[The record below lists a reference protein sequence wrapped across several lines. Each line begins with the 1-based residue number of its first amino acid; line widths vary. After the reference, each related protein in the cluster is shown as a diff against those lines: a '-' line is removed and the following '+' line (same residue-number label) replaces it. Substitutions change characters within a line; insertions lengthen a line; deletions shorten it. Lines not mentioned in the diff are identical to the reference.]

1 MMAGTVVGGIILALA
16 LFRVRKILGAA
27 ALSAAGGLAALG
39 AVNLTGRL
47 TGVALPLNLFS
58 LLVCCL
64 LGAPGVI
71 TMLLLRLFWI

>member
-1 MMAGTVVGGIILALA
+1 MKAWGRNQYDGRHCCRWNHPCTCLVSH
-16 LFRVRKILGAA
+16 
-27 ALSAAGGLAALG
+27 SAAGGLAALG
-39 AVNLTGRL
+39 AVNLTGLL